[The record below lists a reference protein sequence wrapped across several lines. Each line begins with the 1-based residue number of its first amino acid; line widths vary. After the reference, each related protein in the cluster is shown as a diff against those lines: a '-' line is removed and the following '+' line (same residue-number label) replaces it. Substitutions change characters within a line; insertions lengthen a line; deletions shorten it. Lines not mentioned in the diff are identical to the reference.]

1 MSPKLQPED
10 EQLLAIATEMLNN
23 RSYEDAKQLLDA
35 RIAKGLSTADPDG
48 VLLLA
53 RIAGLLVDIGSEGHI
68 EAAIKDGLALHDNN
82 REHFKG
88 LFTLASIE
96 YNLGNAKSA
105 LAELRTPN
113 HFITPGLADHDLLLA
128 AKNHYWVALKAHGQD
143 DTFAHQLRTNL
154 GSALRKSGRITEALT
169 AYDDV
174 IASDPSFVMAHF
186 HRGLSLLVLEHLSG
200 TRTTSL
206 LWQALNEYA
215 IAAQAPDARPQI
227 RAVANTMREH
237 IAKRLSKRRQTID
250 NLQRQHH
257 NSQDEARNHSAYRQ
271 FTLKHHLGLSEHSL
285 YCRCNG
291 ARRDDLMI
299 ATSATPV
306 AGDRVPRLEL
316 ILNRIKAEF
325 GTARL
330 LYCQAV
336 HDHSWDLH
344 EHEITYAELFE
355 GEQVSVHT
363 ELLRTSFRLC
373 LGILDKIAL
382 GVCELYDVADP
393 TEKLYFEN
401 FWRPKATKGK
411 ASTRWNIL
419 AAKSK
424 NPGLVALYSQATDVQ
439 SQGEWSVFKTWRND
453 LEHRFLILTDDEAR
467 EDLLHAREGT
477 FATRCVTRAEFASR
491 TLHLLQFTRSA
502 VFNFTY
508 CARHETRA
516 RADTPGVTLTL
527 QHKYPEPASGRLQRK
542 KR

>member
-1 MSPKLQPED
+1 MPPKLQPED
-10 EQLLAIATEMLNN
+10 DQLLQTATALLNN

-35 RIAKGLSTADPDG
+35 RIAKGLSTTDPDG

-53 RIAGLLVDIGSEGHI
+53 EVAGLLIDIGSEGHI
-68 EAAIKDGLALHDNN
+68 EEAIQGGLALHENH
-82 REHFKG
+82 REDFNG
-88 LFTLASIE
+88 AFTLASIE

-113 HFITPGLADHDLLLA
+113 HFVTPGLTDHDLLLA
-128 AKNHYWVALKAHGQD
+128 AKNHYWAALKAHEPD
-143 DTFAHQLRTNL
+143 DDFAHLLRTNL
-154 GSALRKSGRITEALT
+154 GSALRKSGRITEALS

-174 IASDPSFVMAHF
+174 ITSDPSFVMAHF
-186 HRGLSLLVLEHLSG
+186 HRGLSLLVLERLSG
-200 TRTTSL
+200 VKTTTL
-206 LWQALNEYA
+206 LWQAGKEYA
-215 IAAQAPDARPQI
+215 IAADAPDARPQI
-227 RAVANTMREH
+227 RAVATDMRKY
-237 IAKRLSKRRQTID
+237 IAKRLTRRGKHLEQ
-250 NLQRQHH
+250 LQRDSEEPQ
-257 NSQDEARNHSAYRQ
+257 NEARNHSAYRQ

-285 YCRCNG
+285 YCHCNG

-299 ATSATPV
+299 ATKSTALV
-306 AGDRVPRLEL
+306 GDCVPRLEL
-316 ILNRIKAEF
+316 ILNRVKAEF

-330 LYCQAV
+330 LYYQAV
-336 HDHSWDLH
+336 QDESWDLH

-355 GEQVSVHT
+355 GEQVSVRT
-363 ELLRTSFRLC
+363 EFLRTSFRLC

-393 TEKLYFEN
+393 TEKLYFES
-401 FWRPKATKGK
+401 FWRPKAAKGK
-411 ASTRWNIL
+411 ASARWDTL

-439 SQGEWSVFKTWRND
+439 SQGEWSIFKAWRND
-453 LEHRFLILTDDEAR
+453 LEHRFLILTNDDSR

-477 FATRCVTRAEFASR
+477 FATRCITCSEFTMR

-502 VFNFTY
+502 IFNFTY

-516 RADTPGVTLTL
+516 GADKAGITLTL
-527 QHKYPEPASGRLQRK
+527 QHKYHEPVSKQRSRK